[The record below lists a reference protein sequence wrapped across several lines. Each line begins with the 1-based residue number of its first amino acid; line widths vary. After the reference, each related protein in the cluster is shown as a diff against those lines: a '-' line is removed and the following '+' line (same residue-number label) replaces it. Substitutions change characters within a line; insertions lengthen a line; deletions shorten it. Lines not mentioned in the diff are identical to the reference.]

1 MKPKIDT
8 IFYRDPALPG
18 IELCRVNKSS
28 HHFPEHF
35 HDNLYLISLILSGHC
50 YCLGQR
56 RQNSASGPGCVT
68 LLNPGQIH
76 SGVPADNRPLDYA
89 VCHINLNAM
98 ARLARE
104 LELNPNSPPEFS
116 STLLNDPLLSALLNN
131 LFKTMFASRDSL
143 EKEALM
149 ISACHFL
156 FSRYGLESGSRKDP
170 DFRHPPVIKARDIL
184 SSEFDRKISLK
195 EVARSV
201 GLSQY
206 HFLRTFKRETG
217 ISPHLFRTLQR
228 VEAAKSLL
236 KRKTPP
242 VQVAL
247 ETGFTDQ
254 SHFSNTFR
262 RYVGATPGQYFAQ
275 N

>member
-8 IFYRDPALPG
+8 VFSRDPGLPG
-18 IELCRVNKSS
+18 IDVCWVNKSR

-35 HDNLYLISLILSGHC
+35 HDDLYLIGLILSGHC
-50 YCLGQR
+50 YCLGKR
-56 RQNSASGPGCVT
+56 RQDYASGPGCVT
-68 LLNPGQIH
+68 LLNPGEIH
-76 SGVPADNRPLDYA
+76 AGIPAGGGSLDYA
-89 VCHINLNAM
+89 IFHINIEAM

-104 LELNPNSPPEFS
+104 LNLNPQRSPEFS
-116 STLLNDPLLSALLNN
+116 ATLLNDPLLTALLKN
-131 LFKTMFASRDSL
+131 LFKTMLVSEDCL
-143 EKEALM
+143 EKDALL
-149 ISACHFL
+149 ISACHFI
-156 FSRYGLESGSRKDP
+156 FSRYGLETANRDDSNLW
-170 DFRHPPVIKARDIL
+170 HQPVIKAREIL
-184 SSEFDRKISLK
+184 SSEFDRKITLK
-195 EVARSV
+195 ELAQNV

-217 ISPHLFRTLQR
+217 ISPHIFRTLKR
-228 VEAAKSLL
+228 IEAAKSLL
-236 KRKTPP
+236 KSKMAPA
-242 VQVAL
+242 QVAL